1 MKRIF
6 SLLIASACILLCF
19 CGCSMDYSFDN
30 GKIVDN
36 VQYYFNSKNKT
47 CFAAE
52 YLWDGKSTDIVI
64 QDEVDGYKVTELG
77 GYVGR
82 GYPTPFGIQYK
93 DNRDNDTNS
102 DEGTI
107 NLLWE
112 SEVPETAVVH
122 YVNFDIK
129 IGKNVNCLQ
138 YTDGFSDYYK
148 MDKNNY
154 FKPLVTFSVSPENND
169 FSVDKMGKIFNV
181 KKGSNNIHDFDYS
194 ATHKLESNDQSK
206 FYKLI
211 KNEDQTSFKYY
222 IFDTE
227 GESLD
232 SGSSETAP
240 SLWSLGDYKM
250 QLSVQDGIGS
260 STNHAKYY
268 DLKNS
273 KKSKTFDYV
282 LTAKDDHVV
291 SADYRKGE
299 HIIIVQDIFDK
310 EKYYKEYKLENVSDV
325 GADFAVDG
333 YFDEE
338 GNIIITYLSGENCK
352 ETKYTITPSQNIVIS

>member
-6 SLLIASACILLCF
+6 SLFIASACILLCF

-82 GYPTPFGIQYK
+82 GYPTPFCIDYK
-93 DNRDNDTNS
+93 YYNDND
-102 DEGTI
+102 GPV

-112 SEVPETAVVH
+112 SDVPETAVVH
-122 YVNFDIK
+122 YVNFNIK
-129 IGKNVNCLQ
+129 IGKYVNCLQ
-138 YTDGFSDYYK
+138 NTNFSDYYM

-169 FSVDKMGKIFNV
+169 FSVDKMGRIFNV

-211 KNEDQTSFKYY
+211 KNDESTSFKYY

-227 GESLD
+227 GEVLD
-232 SGSSETAP
+232 SGSSETTPA
-240 SLWSLGDYKM
+240 LWALGDYYM
-250 QLSVQDGIGS
+250 QLCVQDGTGL

-282 LTAKDDHVV
+282 LAAKDNYVV
-291 SADYRKGE
+291 CADYRDGE

-310 EKYYKEYKLENVSDV
+310 EKYYKEYKLENVSPV
-325 GADFAVDG
+325 GSDFVIN
-333 YFDEE
+333 
-338 GNIIITYLSGENCK
+338 GNFNENGSITITYYSGDNCK
-352 ETKYTITPSQNIVIS
+352 ETDYSIELPSK